1 MTEQEKAFTAFEKLM
16 KDQIKKAQATLEVKV
31 VKKMNAVGNDGT
43 VYATERE
50 IQDAYGYDL
59 ITDAERI
66 RLLEALEYRNERPL
80 LKEDYFIALCHKAIG
95 VLNEAKSKVAEA
107 ERDRQRRDKAAQIY
121 KAGNQPRYCYCCGEI
136 IGEVLGG
143 DVIGTKW
150 YNNHAECANG
160 HVCKS
165 CLSRC
170 VGKARC
176 DDRRNQQ

>member
-1 MTEQEKAFTAFEKLM
+1 MTEQEKAFTAFEKLI
-16 KDQIKKAQATLEVKV
+16 KGQIDKAQKTLEAKV
-31 VKKMNAVGNDGT
+31 VKKMNAVSDDGT
-43 VYATERE
+43 VYSTERE

-95 VLNEAKSKVAEA
+95 VLNEAKGKVAEA
-107 ERDRQRRDKAAQIY
+107 ERDRQHRDRVAQIIN
-121 KAGNQPRYCYCCGEI
+121 AGNQPRYCYCCGEI